1 MVNIDLAQ
9 NVAILALSLIQ
20 TTTTTR
26 PGSGRAIGG

>member
-9 NVAILALSLIQ
+9 NVAILALSSSRP
-20 TTTTTR
+20 TTTR